1 MKKWKTNKTLLIV
14 GEGYDELAFLNHIKQ
29 FPGVCGQGV
38 QITIKN
44 ARGKGALGVI
54 EWTRRQTLNTAYD
67 HVAAMI
73 DTDTDWTPEAAK
85 LAKANKI
92 QVIASDPCLEALLL
106 RLIGKKPGEAK
117 SLKSQFAPFVNG
129 DATLRESY
137 VTHFGLAVLLR
148 GRDKE
153 AAIDELLKL
162 IKL

>member
-1 MKKWKTNKTLLIV
+1 MKKWKINKTLLIV

-67 HVAAMI
+67 QVAAMI
-73 DTDTDWTPEAAK
+73 DTDTDWTPEAQK

-106 RLIGKKPGEAK
+106 RLIGKIPGEAK
-117 SLKSQFAPFVNG
+117 TLKSQFAPFVNG

-137 VTHFGLAVLLR
+137 AAHFGQAVLLR
-148 GRDKE
+148 GRGKE

-162 IKL
+162 FSL